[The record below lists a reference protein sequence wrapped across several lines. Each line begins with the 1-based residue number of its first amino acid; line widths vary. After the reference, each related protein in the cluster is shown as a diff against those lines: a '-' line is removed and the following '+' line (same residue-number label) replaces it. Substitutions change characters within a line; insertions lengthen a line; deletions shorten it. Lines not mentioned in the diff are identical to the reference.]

1 MEAGLVHTETVNVTS
16 ENTARA
22 VGSGT
27 LEVFSTPSMIALME
41 QTCYNAVKPRL
52 EEGLSTVGTLV
63 NVEHLSATPVGMTVT
78 AECTLTEID
87 GRRLVFKVT
96 ASDEKG
102 IIGKGTHER
111 FIIKSDS
118 FVRKTYSKLD

>member
-1 MEAGLVHTETVNVTS
+1 METGIRHTEKVEVTKL
-16 ENTARA
+16 NTAHA

-41 QTCYNAVKPRL
+41 QTCYNCVQPHL
-52 EEGLSTVGTLV
+52 DEGLTTVGTLV
-63 NVEHLSATPVGMTVT
+63 NIEHISATPVGMTVT
-78 AECTLTEID
+78 AECTLRKID
-87 GRRLVFKVT
+87 SRRLVFEVT

-102 IIGKGTHER
+102 TVGKGTHER
-111 FIIKSDS
+111 FIVRTES